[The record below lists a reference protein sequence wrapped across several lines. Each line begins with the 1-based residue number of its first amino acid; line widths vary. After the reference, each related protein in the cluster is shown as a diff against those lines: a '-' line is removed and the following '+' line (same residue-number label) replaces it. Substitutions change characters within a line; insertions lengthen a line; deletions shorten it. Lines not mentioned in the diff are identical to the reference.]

1 MFISLIQSIKRWA
14 ISLKSFIFRHPIALT
29 VAAVLL
35 VPVVLLL
42 VFIFKPVQPQ
52 YITAA
57 VRRGDLVQKVEAVG
71 TVTSDRALTLKFP
84 VTGIVEEIRVKEGDK
99 VVAGQELA
107 NLRNSSYVA
116 DIASAAAQYRSA
128 RATLQE
134 LEDGTRPEDIAIAE
148 ADVANKR
155 ASLDAAKEDLASAE
169 EKLKTAKDKLEAIRS
184 QADTNLAGSVSTAGS
199 SCSQQLALAKT
210 ALRTLDDIFIDST
223 VTYLAEQYDTTAY
236 SIYRLQRSQAAAG
249 LDRVSGM
256 TSTNFSTYTDALGTL
271 REARTAIM
279 QTTAAMQQ
287 AYDILSVLPLTTAYS
302 STVRET
308 YKGTIAT
315 QKASAQTALSSL
327 DTTLKSLQDAS
338 ANYDTSIATEENNFA
353 AATAAK
359 QTAESDILTFETT
372 LRSAEAQLALK
383 KAGPRETSIDVARAN
398 ANAAAAAVSR
408 AQARLEDT
416 IIRAPADGTVT
427 KVDFKL
433 GEFTGDAD
441 NIGHSIT
448 MLGTSPF
455 RVEMFLSE
463 VDIPK
468 VILTQTGSIELD
480 AFPSIH
486 YALRVSGVEPG
497 PTKIEGVSKY
507 RVNLNFVHPH
517 EEFKIGMT
525 GDAEIITGE
534 RKDVLLAPS
543 RAIIQSSGSG
553 ATIRVLEGK
562 NVVEKSVTI
571 GMEGDTD
578 TAIESGLTEG
588 ETVIVLIKK

>member
-1 MFISLIQSIKRWA
+1 VA
-14 ISLKSFIFRHPIALT
+14 II
-29 VAAVLL
+29 LL

-42 VFIFKPVQPQ
+42 IFIFKPAQPQ
-52 YITAA
+52 YITAD
-57 VRRGDLVQKVEAVG
+57 VKRGDLVQKVEAVG
-71 TVTSDRALTLKFP
+71 TVTSDRALALKFP
-84 VTGIVEEIRVKEGDK
+84 VTGIVENILVKEGDK
-99 VVAGQELA
+99 VTAGQELM
-107 NLRNSSYVA
+107 NLRNNSFVA
-116 DIASAAAQYRSA
+116 DIATAAAQYRSA
-128 RATLQE
+128 LASLQE
-134 LEDGTRPEDIAIAE
+134 LVDGTRPEDIAIAE

-155 ASLDAAKEDLASAE
+155 ASLEAAQDDLKSAE
-169 EKLKTAKDKLEAIRS
+169 EKLKTSQEKLDATRRE
-184 QADTNLAGSVSTAGS
+184 ADTNLAGYIATAGS
-199 SCSQQLALAKT
+199 SCAQQIALAKT
-210 ALRTLDDIFIDST
+210 SLRSLDDIFVDSI
-223 VTYLAEQYDTTAY
+223 VTYLAEQFSSTSY
-236 SIYRLQRSQAAAG
+236 SIYKLQRSQASVG
-249 LDRVSGM
+249 LDRVSALTTTG
-256 TSTNFSTYTDALGTL
+256 FSTYEGALETL
-271 REARTAIM
+271 RESRTAIL
-279 QTTAAMQQ
+279 QTTTAMQQ
-287 AYDILSVLPLTTAYS
+287 AYDLLSTLPLTTDYPSA
-302 STVRET
+302 TRET
-308 YKGTIAT
+308 YKGTVAT
-315 QKASAQTALSSL
+315 QKASAQTALSAL
-327 DTTLKSLQDAS
+327 DSTLTSLQDAAAS
-338 ANYDTSIATEENNFA
+338 YDTAIATEENTFA
-353 AATAAK
+353 AAVAAK
-359 QTAESDILTFETT
+359 QSAESDIRTYETS
-372 LRSAEAQLALK
+372 LRSSEAQLALK

-398 ANAAAAAVSR
+398 ANAAAAGVSR

-468 VILTQTGSIELD
+468 IALTQSGSIELD
-480 AFPSIH
+480 AFPGTH

-497 PTKIEGVSKY
+497 PTKVEGVSKY
-507 RVNLNFVHPH
+507 RVSLNYVHPH

-543 RAIIQSSGSG
+543 RAIIQSNGSG

-562 NVVEKSVTI
+562 TVVEKSVTI

-578 TAIESGLTEG
+578 TEIVSGLTEG